1 MTAPLNIIHCALK
14 QERQISVQHS
24 VRLRSSIALAAAP
37 ASKCTVQ
44 TANSC
49 RVFKQTAVAAA
60 QCTQGIAAFK
70 DFELHVAAPEGTLWP
85 CVCNISTESSQT

>member
-1 MTAPLNIIHCALK
+1 MTAPPYPLRPETGAAD
-14 QERQISVQHS
+14 SVQHP

-49 RVFKQTAVAAA
+49 RVSKQIAAA
-60 QCTQGIAAFK
+60 AAKCIEDIAAFK
-70 DFELHVAAPEGTLWP
+70 DF
-85 CVCNISTESSQT
+85 